1 MQNQLVT
8 PQFINMGCRS
18 TSQHRIPTVYTMQI
32 KQPEPETTLRTHQA
46 YNLYPKSNCAVS
58 IEQAKFEL
66 TIGCQAVR

>member
-1 MQNQLVT
+1 
-8 PQFINMGCRS
+8 
-18 TSQHRIPTVYTMQI
+18 MQI